1 MARLFSTTDVEDEDL
16 QRNIPQY
23 TPTDQSY
30 GDMISE
36 GLGQGFSR
44 ALSYPVEAVSNLLPE
59 IPGLST
65 LMGYSTPGLLARTPQ
80 GQEVV
85 QNLAEYGQTP
95 RGETLF
101 NMINATQLAPILRG
115 IGLAT
120 SPAMRGAA
128 LTGGDV
134 FKRGH
139 YTPTQVEVGLFKRDS
154 VTGKQDRTQLRDS
167 SDGLGLLSK
176 VSRPIEQFAIDVLK
190 PTEQTLNKYKTA
202 KGHSKFFL
210 SGAGGIL
217 QMMYS
222 PEARAL
228 YSDYGISRSMDR
240 AYGRYQDA
248 VAKGDATAA
257 RQALIEAHQQAQQT
271 GIIRKQ
277 VGAEAKK
284 KDFTESYL
292 EAASDPNSPAPPV
305 FRVSDYGPNWYDR
318 LASPA
323 ATFGTFPSDKAR
335 FIQDHIESVW
345 GGLRGYDRART
356 QATIK
361 TPRSDIT
368 GNHFTD
374 VMAENPSVRTAIGN
388 VFLGGTKDAP
398 ELREFTSVDE
408 LRSALEPLTR
418 NNKYVKGEQAGEV
431 KKDKFGKNKL
441 PSINIKGVD
450 DDGVWVS
457 IPGLVGKSGKVEG
470 GINALVHINTKGEL
484 IGVMSDMHNFLEEI
498 PLNKIPVAGKAF
510 QKAGMG
516 RVRNRPME
524 AAVKDDFLNVTP
536 PMQTNVVSIS
546 KEGKFGGAAEDL
558 REAAKET
565 MPVPPRAQSNQNN
578 PAAQSRLEETMS
590 QQVSPTSYARESVP
604 VSQNADMFA
613 NLFGEDDDEDNPLAP
628 TIK

>member
-16 QRNIPQY
+16 QRAIPQY

-30 GDMISE
+30 GDMVGE
-36 GLGQGFSR
+36 NLALGFSR

-65 LMGYSTPGLLARTPQ
+65 LMSYSTPGLLMRTPQ
-80 GQEVV
+80 GQEVM
-85 QNLAEYGQTP
+85 QDMTTYGQTP

-101 NMINATQLAPILRG
+101 NMANATQLAPMMRG
-115 IGLAT
+115 VGLAT
-120 SPAMRGAA
+120 SPAMRGSA

-139 YTPTQVEVGLFKRDS
+139 YNPTQVEVGTFKRDS
-154 VTGKQDRTQLRDS
+154 VTGEQDRTQVRDS
-167 SDGLGLLSK
+167 SDGLGMLSR
-176 VSRPIEQFAIDVLK
+176 VSRPVEQFALDVLK

-202 KGHSKFFL
+202 KGHAKFFL

-217 QMMYS
+217 QNMFS

-228 YSDYGISRSMDR
+228 YADYGISRSMDR
-240 AYGRYQDA
+240 AYGRYQKA
-248 VAKGDATAA
+248 VNEGDANAA

-277 VGAEAKK
+277 TGAEAKK

-292 EAASDPNSPAPPV
+292 EAASDPNSPAPPT
-305 FRVSDYGPNWYDR
+305 FRVSDYGDNWYDD

-323 ATFGTFPSDKAR
+323 ATFGDFPASKAR
-335 FIQDHIESVW
+335 FIQDHIEKVW
-345 GGLRGYDRART
+345 GGLRGYDRTRT
-356 QATIK
+356 QASIK

-374 VMAENPSVRTAIGN
+374 VLSENPSVRTQIGN

-398 ELREFTSVDE
+398 ELRQFGSVDE

-418 NNKYVKGEQAGEV
+418 NNKYTKGDRAGET
-431 KKDKFGKNKL
+431 KKDKFGKNEL
-441 PSINIKGVD
+441 PSIRIKGVD
-450 DDGVWVS
+450 DDGVWVE

-470 GINALVHINTKGEL
+470 GINALVHVNTKGEL

-498 PLNKIPVAGKAF
+498 PLNKIPVAGQAF

-524 AAVKDDFLNVTP
+524 AAVKDDYLNVTP

-546 KEGKFGGAAEDL
+546 KEGKFGDVAEEL
-558 REAAKET
+558 REAVGET
-565 MPVPPRAQSNQNN
+565 VKVPPRAQSNKAN
-578 PAAQSRLEETMS
+578 PAAQQRLEETMS
-590 QQVSPTSYARESVP
+590 QQVSPESYAREAVP
-604 VSQNADMFA
+604 VTQNALLFG
-613 NLFGEDDDEDNPLAP
+613 NLFGDDEDDPLAP
-628 TIK
+628 TIQ

>member
-36 GLGQGFSR
+36 NLGLGFSR

-65 LMGYSTPGLLARTPQ
+65 LMSYSTPALFARTPQ
-80 GQEVV
+80 GQEVM
-85 QNLAEYGQTP
+85 QNVAEFGQTP
-95 RGETLF
+95 RGESLF
-101 NMINATQLAPILRG
+101 NMATATQLAPIMRG
-115 IGLAT
+115 VGLAT
-120 SPAMRGAA
+120 SPAMRGSA

-139 YTPTQVEVGLFKRDS
+139 YTPTQVEVGQFKRDS
-154 VTGKQDRTQLRDS
+154 VTGEQDRTQRRDS

-176 VSRPIEQFAIDVLK
+176 VSRPVEQFAIDVLK

-202 KGHSKFFL
+202 KGHAKFFL

-217 QMMYS
+217 QNMYS
-222 PEARAL
+222 PKARAL
-228 YSDYGISRSMDR
+228 YADYGISRSMDR
-240 AYGRYQDA
+240 AYGRYQNA
-248 VAKGDATAA
+248 VNKGDAVAA

-277 VGAEAKK
+277 TGAEAKK

-305 FRVSDYGPNWYDR
+305 FKVSDYGDNWYDD

-323 ATFGTFPSDKAR
+323 ATFGDFPSSKAR

-345 GGLRGYDRART
+345 GGLRGYDRTRT
-356 QATIK
+356 SATIK

-374 VMAENPSVRTAIGN
+374 VMAENPSVRTQISN

-398 ELREFTSVDE
+398 ELRQFETVDE
-408 LRSALEPLTR
+408 LKGALEALTR
-418 NNKYVKGEQAGEV
+418 NNKYVRGEKAGQT
-431 KKDKFGKNKL
+431 KKDKFGKDEL
-441 PSINIKGVD
+441 PSIRIKAVD
-450 DDGVWVS
+450 EDGVWVTV
-457 IPGLVGKSGKVEG
+457 PGLVGKSGKVEG
-470 GINALVHINTKGEL
+470 GINALIHINTKGEL

-498 PLNKIPVAGKAF
+498 PLNKVPVAGKAF
-510 QKAGMG
+510 EKAGMG

-524 AAVKDDFLNVTP
+524 AAVKDDYLNVTP

-546 KEGKFGGAAEDL
+546 KEGKFGDAAEDL
-558 REAAKET
+558 REAARET
-565 MPVPPRAQSNQNN
+565 MPVPARAQSNKEN
-578 PAAQSRLEETMS
+578 PAAQQRLEDTMN
-590 QQVSPTSYARESVP
+590 QEVDDLSYGRELVP
-604 VSQNADMFA
+604 VTQNA
-613 NLFGEDDDEDNPLAP
+613 LLVGSVFGDDDEDNPLAS
-628 TIK
+628 TVD